1 MSQEVESGKKVTL
14 GPCWEER
21 KGSEEPRP
29 CFYVQACLHARGHS
43 TFWPAGGGAA
53 LVSPGALSGPTPAA
67 VLQTSAGCASSPA
80 RKAGQER
87 ELCARGGLGP
97 RVATNSLGNLKA
109 MERVEFILGVI
120 GSPWKL
126 RRRSTT
132 SRISIRISC
141 RKSPVLAVA

>member
-97 RVATNSLGNLKA
+97 RVATNSLGNLKGITRTPRA
-109 MERVEFILGVI
+109 SVSSL
-120 GSPWKL
+120 
-126 RRRSTT
+126 
-132 SRISIRISC
+132 
-141 RKSPVLAVA
+141 